1 MQAIELYFSA
11 GAKFLELCQQT
22 ETENGKNAATYMFA
36 QTAGFL
42 QQCAQA
48 CFKHKED
55 ELKGA
60 LFLKW
65 AAICF
70 ARSFHIK
77 RDKIKQHK
85 KEVAAYLTQLQQ
97 SQSHPPNST
106 TASSSST
113 SSTSTS
119 TPPTIPSPA
128 STPPS
133 PGPSSNAG
141 SAGSTSMIAKNLQ
154 TLEDMYELVKMTEL
168 WSRSE
173 LINNSSPIKL
183 DPLPDFVNIDTTQA
197 IDYVKSQVSRLKK

>member
-1 MQAIELYFSA
+1 
-11 GAKFLELCQQT
+11 
-22 ETENGKNAATYMFA
+22 MFT

-77 RDKIKQHK
+77 RERLKQNK
-85 KEVAAYLTQLQQ
+85 KDLAAFLTQQQ
-97 SQSHPPNST
+97 QQQTQSHSSTNSNT
-106 TASSSST
+106 PSSSAPTST
-113 SSTSTS
+113 SSSSTS

-133 PGPSSNAG
+133 PGPTNSTG
-141 SAGSTSMIAKNLQ
+141 SAYPGSASMIQKNLQ

-173 LINNSSPIKL
+173 IINSTATSKL
-183 DPLPDFVNIDTTQA
+183 DPLPDFVNIDTAQA
-197 IDYVKSQVSRLKK
+197 IDYVKSQVSKLKK